1 MQHKNTSEYIA
12 FVNCKLPILQNIL
25 TPSDPR
31 NRKHLGLC
39 GVIHNHGRVIQ
50 CVIVTVNE
58 SLGA

>member
-12 FVNCKLPILQNIL
+12 FVNCKLAITEYPHTFRPQK
-25 TPSDPR
+25 P
-31 NRKHLGLC
+31 KHLRLC

-58 SLGA
+58 SPWA